1 MILDSELQVEG
12 EACSLGFM
20 LLPAAGEVQEMLKRM
35 GVDA

>member
-12 EACSLGFM
+12 EACSLSFL